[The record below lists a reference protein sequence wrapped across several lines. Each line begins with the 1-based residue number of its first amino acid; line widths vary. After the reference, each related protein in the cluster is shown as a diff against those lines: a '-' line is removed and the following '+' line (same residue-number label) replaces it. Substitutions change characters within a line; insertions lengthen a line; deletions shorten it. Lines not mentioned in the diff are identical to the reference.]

1 MNRMIGAAI
10 VCGAIGVAAVAAAS
24 QASAQIGISLNFGDV
39 GIAYQDGYW
48 DHQHRWHAW
57 RNNDDWTK
65 YRQAHPE
72 NYHDW
77 RHDDPHHH

>member
-1 MNRMIGAAI
+1 MKHAISAALLSAAM
-10 VCGAIGVAAVAAAS
+10 GFGVLAAAPP
-24 QASAQIGISLNFGDV
+24 ACAQIGISLNFGDV

-48 DHQHRWHAW
+48 DQAHHWHKW

>member
-1 MNRMIGAAI
+1 MKH
-10 VCGAIGVAAVAAAS
+10 VIGVALLCGAMSTAVLATGTPAV
-24 QASAQIGISLNFGDV
+24 AQIGISLNFGDV

-48 DHQHRWHAW
+48 DQAHHWHKW

-77 RHDDPHHH
+77 RHDDPHHR